1 MAYKLAHPPSF
12 PTLHPLFHVSIL
24 RRYVVDQSHQISY
37 KELEL
42 YPELSYEEVV
52 VRVMDHCLMILRRKE
67 VTLVKVLWSRHDIE
81 EAPWE
86 HEDEMRPCF
95 VYLFAPAIA

>member
-1 MAYKLAHPPSF
+1 MW
-12 PTLHPLFHVSIL
+12 
-24 RRYVVDQSHQISY
+24 
-37 KELEL
+37 
-42 YPELSYEEVV
+42 
-52 VRVMDHCLMILRRKE
+52 VMDRCLMILRRKE

-86 HEDEMRPCF
+86 YEDEMRLYF